1 MPYKLGEEISFCWAG
16 DRAVFLDASQ
26 DRYFCLGRST
36 EAIFRKLCAD
46 EWSNVADASRLV
58 DLKVINAIE
67 GEGARLKA
75 VNHIK
80 PTRSVLEE
88 KSGAPGRN
96 VGIVLETAFAV
107 ASARR
112 RLRQRPLLDIIKRRR
127 ARKPPSDGAHASA
140 TEAKLE
146 LANAF
151 SLSRRMVPIPSVCLS
166 DSIALLDLL
175 ARRGLAADLVFGV
188 KLNPFAAHCWVQA
201 GDVVLNETVECV
213 RRHTEIL
220 VV

>member
-1 MPYKLGEEISFCWAG
+1 MPYKLGDEISFCWAD
-16 DRAVFLDASQ
+16 DRAVFLDARR

-46 EWSNVADASRLV
+46 EAPKASDVSSLVA
-58 DLKVINAIE
+58 LKVIDTSE
-67 GEGARLKA
+67 SQGAPPKA
-75 VNHIK
+75 VEHIK
-80 PTRSVLEE
+80 PVRSVLEGT
-88 KSGAPGRN
+88 SRGTGLNAGL
-96 VGIVLETAFAV
+96 VLEAGFAI

-112 RLRQRPLLDIIKRRR
+112 RLRQRSLFDVITRRR
-127 ARKPPSDGAHASA
+127 ARKPPS
-140 TEAKLE
+140 EAACALAAEDTLE

-151 SLSRRMVPIPSVCLS
+151 SVSRRMVPIPSICLP
-166 DSIALLDLL
+166 DSLALLDLL

-201 GDVVLNETVECV
+201 NDVVLNDTVKSV